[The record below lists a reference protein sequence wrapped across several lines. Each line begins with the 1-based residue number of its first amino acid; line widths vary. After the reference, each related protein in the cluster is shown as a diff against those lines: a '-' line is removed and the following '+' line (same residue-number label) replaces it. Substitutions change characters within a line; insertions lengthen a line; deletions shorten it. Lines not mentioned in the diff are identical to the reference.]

1 MVLIEHSV
9 LVLEVNIEGEDKD
22 ILSTKGI
29 KGHGGRGDL
38 TNNILFQGLR
48 RSGKSFLNQCKTA
61 KFLYHLDSF
70 FIHDQF

>member
-9 LVLEVNIEGEDKD
+9 LFLEVNIEGEDKD

-38 TNNILFQGLR
+38 NNNILF
-48 RSGKSFLNQCKTA
+48 
-61 KFLYHLDSF
+61 
-70 FIHDQF
+70 

>member
-9 LVLEVNIEGEDKD
+9 LVVEVNIEGEDKD

-38 TNNILFQGLR
+38 TNNFLF
-48 RSGKSFLNQCKTA
+48 
-61 KFLYHLDSF
+61 
-70 FIHDQF
+70 